1 MKQLPSSYSAK
12 ETEAKLRE
20 TWNEK
25 GVFKANPES
34 EKPHFCVMMPPP
46 NVTGVLHMGHAM
58 DDTLQ
63 DILVR
68 WHSMQGYDVL
78 WVPGT
83 DHAGIATQTVVEKHL
98 IKTEGKRRC
107 EYEREEFVSR
117 IFDWKEKSQSRII
130 EQLKAVGCACDW
142 SHLRFSMDEVC
153 SKAVR
158 TMFKKLFEL
167 DLIYRGDYLVNW
179 DPVTG
184 TALADD
190 EVEYEEKQSFLWTIR
205 YPIEGFDFSL
215 SVATTRPETVLG
227 DTAVAV
233 NPTDERYKNLVGLFV
248 RHPITKKRLPIIA
261 DDYVDPAFGTGVVK
275 ITPAHDPNDYQIGL
289 RHNLPLIN
297 ILTKEGRINAHG
309 DCYQGMTTQEA
320 REAILS
326 ELKNQGNL
334 VKVEPHTHRV
344 GVSYRSKAI
353 IEPMLSKQWFV
364 KVSSIKHI
372 LRSYVE
378 KKEVSLFPSHWDGIY
393 FQWIDNLRDWCIS
406 RQLWWGHRIPIWYR
420 KDNSDIMICSDGE
433 GDPEEVASHP
443 DDWTRE
449 TDVLDTWFSSAL
461 WPFSTLGWPN
471 QTKELKAYF
480 PNSTLITGHDI
491 LFFWVARMIM
501 MSHFAFGTVPFKK
514 SFLHGL
520 IYSKS
525 YWRKKEGEG
534 ITYVTQEERKEY
546 DLGKATPP
554 DVMSRW
560 EKMSKSKG
568 NVLDPMEIIEEYG
581 ADAMRF
587 ALASSVTEAR
597 QIDLDRRKFEEFRN
611 FSNKLWNGSRFILMY
626 LSPEEGTSFC
636 DCVKAFNPKDITLED
651 RWILSR
657 LHKAQNTLK
666 KYLTEYQFD
675 KASYT
680 AYSFFWDEFCSWW
693 IECSKPALSG
703 REGLEKEKNKKAL
716 ASVLLLETLQLLHP
730 FVPFVTEEIYSYLR
744 EGFLQSSLAEITDK
758 QGFEFLRAGIKT
770 ILASSLLAET
780 LLSSTCPLF
789 EKEEAEFERM
799 KNTVTQI
806 RAIRGEMKLS
816 PGTAIDLVFFSPE
829 NSTLLPLLKNNE
841 RLLRAL
847 LKVQTV
853 TFDTLEGTRPL
864 FGSSAPLEDL
874 ELMIPLPKELY
885 EQEQKRIQKELIK
898 LEFSVEKTKKQLE
911 YPGFSDKAPP
921 HVIENM
927 TKGLVQQEKEIAL
940 LKEKQ
945 KLFQ

>member
-1 MKQLPSSYSAK
+1 
-12 ETEAKLRE
+12 
-20 TWNEK
+20 
-25 GVFKANPES
+25 
-34 EKPHFCVMMPPP
+34 MMPPP

-58 DDTLQ
+58 DNTLQ

-68 WHSMQGYDVL
+68 WKRMQGYDVL

-83 DHAGIATQTVVEKHL
+83 DHAGISTQTVVERHL
-98 IKTEGKRRC
+98 MKTEGKRRID
-107 EYEREEFVSR
+107 YPREEFVQH
-117 IFDWKEKSQSRII
+117 IFDWKEKSQGRIM
-130 EQLKAVGCACDW
+130 EQLKAVGCSCDW
-142 SHLRFSMDEVC
+142 SRFRFSMDERC

-179 DPVTG
+179 DTVTG

-190 EVEYEEKQSFLWTIR
+190 EVEYEEKEGSLWTIR
-205 YPIEGFDFSL
+205 YPIEGSDLSL
-215 SVATTRPETVLG
+215 FVATTRPETMLG

-233 NPTDERYKNLVGLFV
+233 NPADDRYKNLVGCFI
-248 RHPITKKRLPIIA
+248 RHPITKRRLPIIA
-261 DDYVDPAFGTGVVK
+261 DDYVDPEFGTGVVK

-289 RHNLPLIN
+289 RHSLPLIN
-297 ILTKEGRINAHG
+297 ILTKEGRINTHG
-309 DCYQGMTTQEA
+309 TPYQGMTVLEA
-320 REAILS
+320 REAILD

-334 VKVEPHTHRV
+334 AKVEPHLHRV

-378 KKEVSLFPSHWDGIY
+378 NKEVRLFPAHWDTIY

-420 KDNSDIMICSDGE
+420 KDNPDIMLCFDGE
-433 GDPEEVASHP
+433 GEPQEVKEHREE
-443 DDWTRE
+443 WEQE

-461 WPFSTLGWPN
+461 WPFSTLGWPEH
-471 QTKELKAYF
+471 TKELHVYF

-501 MSHFAFGTVPFKK
+501 MSHFAFGKVPFQE

-534 ITYVTQEERKEY
+534 IAYVSQEERKEF
-546 DLGKATPP
+546 DLGKPTPS

-568 NVLDPMEIIEEYG
+568 NVIDPMEIIDEYG

-597 QIDLDRRKFEEFRN
+597 QIDLDRRKFEECKN
-611 FSNKLWNGSRFILMY
+611 FANKLWNGSRFILMY
-626 LSPEEGTSFC
+626 LFPEDGTPFRE
-636 DCVKAFNPKDITLED
+636 CVAHFDPHALMLED
-651 RWILSR
+651 RWILSCMNTAR
-657 LHKAQNTLK
+657 ENLHK
-666 KYLTEYQFD
+666 YLSEYQFD
-675 KASYT
+675 KASYA
-680 AYSFFWDEFCSWW
+680 AYSFFWDEFCAWW

-703 REGLEKEKNKKAL
+703 KEGKEREYTKKAL
-716 ASVLLLETLQLLHP
+716 AAVLLLETLQLLHP
-730 FVPFVTEEIYSYLR
+730 FVPFITEEIYSHLR
-744 EGFLQSSLAEITDK
+744 EGVLQ
-758 QGFEFLRAGIKT
+758 AGINETSLLHNLPFFHSGIKA
-770 ILASSLLAET
+770 ILSSALLAET
-780 LLSSTCPLF
+780 QTSSLPPLD
-789 EKEEAEFERM
+789 EKASSHFERI
-799 KNTVTQI
+799 KNTVNTV
-806 RAIRGEMKLS
+806 RTIRGEMKLS
-816 PGTAIDLVFFSPE
+816 PGTAIDLLFFTEQPSP
-829 NSTLLPLLKNNE
+829 LLPLLKEQE
-841 RLLRAL
+841 RLLHAL
-847 LKVQTV
+847 LKVQKVRYETASSR
-853 TFDTLEGTRPL
+853 RPP

-885 EQEQKRIQKELIK
+885 EQEKTRVYKELLK
-898 LEFSVEKTKKQLE
+898 LDLSFEKTKKQLE
-911 YPGFSDKAPP
+911 YPGFREKAPQ

-927 TKGLVQQEKEIAL
+927 MRTLLQQEKEIAL

-945 KLFQ
+945 RLFQEE